1 MSQAPDASDTGSDAK
16 GSMFSSFLPGTSSS
30 KDSSEPSNTSIFTKL
45 VNKVQYVTSK
55 SLDDPK
61 AAEFARQKVIQ
72 DAQDQEVADRKAKDD
87 AAAAKQLVDK
97 KKAEEKVKDI
107 QDRSQ
112 FSVSRAAGHTASGIL
127 TIFGYLLLAGVM
139 MYGGHLAA
147 NQVIGYNAPFRL
159 LTFFYGSLFF
169 FYHIPKGLYDKYIN
183 KKKLE
188 FYSFLPLSTYHPTGD
203 LEKFVVGPFCYSE
216 TQESQAAR
224 AVVES
229 LYSTA
234 FTRSQIKTS

>member
-1 MSQAPDASDTGSDAK
+1 MS
-16 GSMFSSFLPGTSSS
+16 L
-30 KDSSEPSNTSIFTKL
+30 ITKL
-45 VNKVQYVTSK
+45 SNKINYYTSK
-55 SLDDPK
+55 ALDDPD
-61 AAEFARQKVIQ
+61 AEEYVKQQAIQ
-72 DAQDQEVADRKAKDD
+72 EAQDKAVADRKLAED
-87 AAAAKQLVDK
+87 ADAAKQASD
-97 KKAEEKVKDI
+97 AEVASLKIKDLET
-107 QDRSQ
+107 RNK
-112 FSVSRAAGHTASGIL
+112 FSVTRATGDTASGIL
-127 TIFGYLLLAGVM
+127 KIFGSLLLVGIM

-147 NQVIGYNAPFRL
+147 NQAIGYNAPFRL

-169 FYHIPKGLYDKYIN
+169 FYHIPKGLYDKYVN

-203 LEKFVVGPFCYSE
+203 LEKFFLSPFCYSE

-234 FTRSQIKTS
+234 FTKSQIKTS

>member
-1 MSQAPDASDTGSDAK
+1 MSQAPDSTSKDTT

-30 KDSSEPSNTSIFTKL
+30 TDSSEPSNTSIFTKL

-61 AAEFARQKVIQ
+61 AAEFAREKAIQ
-72 DAQDQEVADRKAKDD
+72 DAQDQAVADRKAKEK
-87 AAAAKQLVDK
+87 ALAAKQLEDK
-97 KKAEEKVKDI
+97 DKADAKVKDL
-107 QDRSQ
+107 QERSQ
-112 FSVSRAAGHTASGIL
+112 FNITRATGGTASGIL
-127 TIFGYLLLAGVM
+127 KIFGSLLLAGVM

-147 NQVIGYNAPFRL
+147 NQAIGYNAPFRL
-159 LTFFYGSLFF
+159 LTFLYGSLFF

-203 LEKFVVGPFCYSE
+203 LEKFFIGPFCYSE

-224 AVVES
+224 AVVQS

-234 FTRSQIKTS
+234 FTKSQIKTN

>member
-1 MSQAPDASDTGSDAK
+1 MS
-16 GSMFSSFLPGTSSS
+16 L
-30 KDSSEPSNTSIFTKL
+30 ITKL
-45 VNKVQYVTSK
+45 SNKINYYTSK
-55 SLDDPK
+55 ALDDPD
-61 AAEFARQKVIQ
+61 AEEYVKQQAIQ
-72 DAQDQEVADRKAKDD
+72 EAQDKAVADRKLAED
-87 AAAAKQLVDK
+87 ADAAKQASD
-97 KKAEEKVKDI
+97 AEVASLKIKDLETRNKFNI
-107 QDRSQ
+107 T
-112 FSVSRAAGHTASGIL
+112 RATGGTASGIL
-127 TIFGYLLLAGVM
+127 KIFGSLLLVGVM

-147 NQVIGYNAPFRL
+147 NQAIGYNAPFRL

-169 FYHIPKGLYDKYIN
+169 FYHIPKGLYDKYVN

-203 LEKFVVGPFCYSE
+203 LEKFFLSPFCYSE

-234 FTRSQIKTS
+234 FTKSQIKTS